1 MENINLIPEWLGATV
16 IGAVVAAL
24 GYVCKLLIESWRSIR
39 DVKNARHAR
48 LIELKSLLSA
58 SWVSFKV
65 QNNHAADLLSMIQ
78 KNHGIK
84 NGENEGY
91 EDFFAKTFNAFTPEE
106 KELHTIIR
114 SFTIY
119 ALQPTNKAISEWLK
133 NDKYFKAQ
141 KKSGTELGN
150 LAKKLDQL

>member
-65 QNNHAADLLSMIQ
+65 QNNHAADLLLMIQ
-78 KNHGIK
+78 KKSWH
-84 NGENEGY
+84 
-91 EDFFAKTFNAFTPEE
+91 
-106 KELHTIIR
+106 
-114 SFTIY
+114 
-119 ALQPTNKAISEWLK
+119 
-133 NDKYFKAQ
+133 Q
-141 KKSGTELGN
+141 KWRK
-150 LAKKLDQL
+150 